1 MTGRSVEESLTI
13 EFDVDEIV
21 SKVGE
26 VLCRIDEWVSV
37 VYRKFDRIK
46 RRFYRVNHGT
56 FGFDVI

>member
-1 MTGRSVEESLTI
+1 MTI